1 MADVLLVKVAK
12 VYAEQVRLLNVCTVL
27 EILPKSRQRFTDAI
41 VLTSA
46 SDWLEKLSNF
56 ENVPEMPFESG
67 L

>member
-1 MADVLLVKVAK
+1 MADVVLVKVAK

-27 EILPKSRQRFTDAI
+27 EILPKSRQRFADAI